1 MASEFVVPDLF
12 PTGFGAAGTVPVRP
26 WVDEVID
33 AVGVDPRSA
42 YVERFWLPILGPSTT
57 LLLRRIAAGFDA
69 APVGFDLDL
78 PTTARSL
85 GVGHK
90 SGPNSPFIRALW
102 RCVQF
107 DLARVVGPDTS
118 DARETALEVRRR
130 LAPLT
135 RRQVHRL
142 PVALQEA
149 HATWQSSR
157 IGQGAAEADQ
167 RRARTLALTMLEVDA
182 DAAAVEQRLASWGV
196 HPATAGAAARWA
208 WERHAALATS
218 S

>member
-1 MASEFVVPDLF
+1 MASEFFVPDLF
-12 PTGFGAAGTVPVRP
+12 PAGFGADGTVPVRP

-42 YVERFWLPILGPSTT
+42 YVERFWLPVLGPSTT
-57 LLLRRIAAGFDA
+57 LLLRRLAAGFDA
-69 APVGFDLDL
+69 SPEGFDLDL

-107 DLARVVGPDTS
+107 EMARVVSPDS
-118 DARETALEVRRR
+118 FLEVRRR
-130 LAPLT
+130 LPPLT

-149 HATWQSSR
+149 HTTWQSSR
-157 IGQGAAEADQ
+157 IGQGAADADR
-167 RRARTLALTMLEVDA
+167 RRARTLALTLLEVDS

-196 HPATAGAAARWA
+196 HPATAGDATQWA
-208 WERHAALATS
+208 WERHATLSASPA
-218 S
+218 